1 MNHFPTFS
9 RLYDEN
15 PIHSLWSLPIPGL
28 RGHTTYKNKA
38 ALFARH
44 SKTLGSIAWA
54 SKSPRYLSS
63 KMTNRPKRNANS
75 LAAPCVAFTNNLHH
89 LTCPAHHF
97 PWLYNKQQN
106 RMHGSYNK
114 CAAADSGCGSAEM
127 TEARA
132 QVIDN
137 DFVVALGVLSGKALC
152 IVYNIYTV
160 KPVERKHQLGMNC
173 YVTA

>member
-1 MNHFPTFS
+1 MESPDTESS
-9 RLYDEN
+9 RGHDVQKQSCVICAPLEN
-15 PIHSLWSLPIPGL
+15 PRKHN
-28 RGHTTYKNKA
+28 R
-38 ALFARH
+38 
-44 SKTLGSIAWA
+44 A
-54 SKSPRYLSS
+54 SESPRYLSS
-63 KMTNRPKRNANS
+63 KMTGRPKCNANS
-75 LAAPCVAFTNNLHH
+75 LAAPCTAFTNNLHH

-127 TEARA
+127 TEARM
-132 QVIDN
+132 QVNDN
-137 DFVVALGVLSGKALC
+137 DFVFALGVLSGKALC